1 MTSLARV
8 AVAVTLF
15 GFGSTPAIPQE
26 QEPNTR
32 IQVQVNEVILPVT
45 VTDDKGKFVS
55 NLAAKDFRVLDEGRP
70 QRLRFFSHNEKQ
82 PIVVGFLMDM
92 SNNTRLHWKRYQDA
106 VMELVWHLLPGEPRY
121 SGYLISYAS
130 NAELLVNTTTD
141 SDKITDKIRNMK
153 PGGGAALFDAIYMAC
168 TRRELVQGEPYEPR
182 RVIVGLTLHQLTD
195 RKSTRLNSSHIQKSR
210 MPSSA

>member
-1 MTSLARV
+1 MTSLTRV

-106 VMELVWHLLPGEPRY
+106 VMELVWNLLPGEPRY
-121 SGYLISYAS
+121 SGYLLRQQRRTAGEHDHGFGQ
-130 NAELLVNTTTD
+130 NHRQD
-141 SDKITDKIRNMK
+141 SQHET
-153 PGGGAALFDAIYMAC
+153 G
-168 TRRELVQGEPYEPR
+168 RRRGPVR
-182 RVIVGLTLHQLTD
+182 RYLHGLHT
-195 RKSTRLNSSHIQKSR
+195 
-210 MPSSA
+210 A

>member
-1 MTSLARV
+1 MTSLTRV

-106 VMELVWHLLPGEPRY
+106 VMELVWNLLPGEPRY

-141 SDKITDKIRNMK
+141 SDKITDKIRSMK

-182 RVIVGLTLHQLTD
+182 RVIVVMGDGHD
-195 RKSTRLNSSHIQKSR
+195 
-210 MPSSA
+210 SAMVGCGF